1 MAERAD
7 SAPSAAWLWNLPVTM
22 LWMKS
27 ACFSE
32 PACARLSEKL
42 PVTENSPGL
51 GLSGFLLPL
60 QVHGSSP
67 PHWRGPGEG
76 EWELPRVPKKR
87 SLASKPVL
95 PNWHEL
101 KLTWTSLG
109 YRRPRGNVTSYHP
122 AIRCGP

>member
-7 SAPSAAWLWNLPVTM
+7 SAPSAAWLWNLPLTM

-32 PACARLSEKL
+32 SAFAKLSEKS
-42 PVTENSPGL
+42 PVTENSPCAGVPDF
-51 GLSGFLLPL
+51 SLPL

-67 PHWRGPGEG
+67 AICKGPEYGDV
-76 EWELPRVPKKR
+76 ELPRVPKKR
-87 SLASKPVL
+87 SLASKGAL

-101 KLTWTSLG
+101 KLTCTSLG
-109 YRRPRGNVTSYHP
+109 
-122 AIRCGP
+122 